1 MAGLTMRRYAC
12 QRLALGVVQIALL
25 AVLVFLLTS
34 LLPGDAADVR
44 NNEDAGAEQV
54 EALREQLQLD
64 RPPLERF
71 TDWASGILTGDLGT
85 SLVSGGP
92 VLDILTETVGTTLV
106 LAAVTLAVVVPLA
119 VTLGIACGLRE
130 GGRLDR
136 VVTSATLA
144 LNAVPD
150 FVLALLLVTG
160 LSLKLGW
167 LPATWV
173 GVGAADLLVQP
184 ALLVLPVTV
193 VAARMI
199 CLLSRQVRA
208 GMVMVLQAGY
218 VAQARRLGVPRR
230 ALLLRHVLPNAA
242 VPGIQELA
250 RVGDNLVGGVLI
262 VEAVFAIPGVA
273 TALVRAVEARDVPTV
288 QGLALVVAAAA
299 LLFSL
304 AADLLSHR
312 LVPRTE
318 VLR

>member
-1 MAGLTMRRYAC
+1 MRGYAL
-12 QRLALGVVQIALL
+12 QRLATGAVQLVLL

-44 NNEDAGAEQV
+44 GDEDATPEQV
-54 EALREQLQLD
+54 AALREQLQLD
-64 RPPLERF
+64 RPALERF
-71 TDWASGILTGDLGT
+71 TDWTQGVLTGDLGT
-85 SLVSGGP
+85 SMVSGGP
-92 VLDILTETVGTTLV
+92 VLDILADSVGITLL
-106 LAAVTLAVVVPLA
+106 LAAVTFAVVVPLA
-119 VTLGIACGLRE
+119 VLLGIVSGLRE

-136 VVTSATLA
+136 SVTSVTLA

-150 FVLALLLVTG
+150 FVLALLLVAG
-160 LSLKLGW
+160 LSLRLGW

-173 GVGAADLLVQP
+173 GVGAADLIVEP

-193 VAARMI
+193 VAARLI

-208 GMVMVLQAGY
+208 GMVTVLEADY
-218 VAQARRLGVPRR
+218 VIQARRLGVPRR
-230 ALLLRHVLPNAA
+230 TLLLRHVLPNAA

-288 QGLALVVAAAA
+288 QGLALVVAVAA

-304 AADLLSHR
+304 AADLICHR

>member
-1 MAGLTMRRYAC
+1 MRGYAL
-12 QRLALGVVQIALL
+12 QRLALGAVQLALL
-25 AVLVFLLTS
+25 TVLVFLLTS

-44 NNEDAGAEQV
+44 NNEDATPEQV
-54 EALREQLQLD
+54 AALREQLQLD
-64 RPPLERF
+64 RPALERF
-71 TDWASGILTGDLGT
+71 TDWAGGVLTGDLGT

-92 VLDILTETVGTTLV
+92 VLDILAESAGITLV
-106 LAAVTLAVVVPLA
+106 LAAVTFVVVVPLA
-119 VTLGIACGLRE
+119 VLLGIVSGLRE

-136 VVTSATLA
+136 AVTSVTLA

-150 FVLALLLVTG
+150 FVLALLLVAG
-160 LSLKLGW
+160 LSLRLGW

-173 GVGAADLLVQP
+173 GVGAADLLGQP
-184 ALLVLPVTV
+184 ALLVLPVAV

-208 GMVMVLQAGY
+208 GMVTVLGAEY
-218 VAQARRLGVPRR
+218 VTQARRLGVPRR
-230 ALLLRHVLPNAA
+230 ALLMRHILPNAA

-273 TALVRAVEARDVPTV
+273 TALVSAVEARDVPTV

-304 AADLLSHR
+304 AADLVCHR

>member
-1 MAGLTMRRYAC
+1 MRGYAL
-12 QRLALGVVQIALL
+12 QRLALGGVQLALL
-25 AVLVFLLTS
+25 TVLVFLLTS

-44 NNEDAGAEQV
+44 NDEDATPEQV
-54 EALREQLQLD
+54 AALREQLGLD
-64 RPPLERF
+64 RPALERF
-71 TDWASGILTGDLGT
+71 TDWAGGVLTGDLGT

-92 VLDILTETVGTTLV
+92 VLDVLAGSAGITLL

-119 VTLGIACGLRE
+119 VLLGIASGLRE

-136 VVTSATLA
+136 AVTSVTLA

-150 FVLALLLVTG
+150 FVLALLLVAG
-160 LSLKLGW
+160 LSLRLGW

-173 GVGAADLLVQP
+173 GVGAADLIARP
-184 ALLVLPVTV
+184 ALLVLPVGV

-208 GMVMVLQAGY
+208 GMVTVLKAGY
-218 VAQARRLGVPRR
+218 VTQARRLGVPRR
-230 ALLLRHVLPNAA
+230 TLLLRHVLPNAA

-273 TALVRAVEARDVPTV
+273 TALVDAVEARDVPTV

-304 AADLLSHR
+304 AADLVSHR

>member
-1 MAGLTMRRYAC
+1 MRGYAL
-12 QRLALGVVQIALL
+12 QRLVLGGVQLALL
-25 AVLVFLLTS
+25 TVLVFLLTS

-44 NNEDAGAEQV
+44 NDEDATPEQV
-54 EALREQLQLD
+54 AALREQLGLD
-64 RPPLERF
+64 RPALERF
-71 TDWASGILTGDLGT
+71 TDWAGGVLTGDLGT

-92 VLDILTETVGTTLV
+92 VLDVLAGSAGITLL

-119 VTLGIACGLRE
+119 VLLGIASGLRE

-136 VVTSATLA
+136 AVTSVTLA

-150 FVLALLLVTG
+150 FVLALLLVAG
-160 LSLKLGW
+160 LSLRLGW

-173 GVGAADLLVQP
+173 GVGAADLIARP
-184 ALLVLPVTV
+184 ALLVLPVGV

-208 GMVMVLQAGY
+208 GMVTVLKAGY
-218 VAQARRLGVPRR
+218 VTQARRLGVPRR
-230 ALLLRHVLPNAA
+230 TLLLRHVLPNAA
-242 VPGIQELA
+242 VPGVQELA

-273 TALVRAVEARDVPTV
+273 TALVDAVEARDVPTV

-304 AADLLSHR
+304 AADLVSHR

>member
-1 MAGLTMRRYAC
+1 MRGYAL
-12 QRLALGVVQIALL
+12 QRLALGGVQLALL
-25 AVLVFLLTS
+25 TVLVFLLTS

-44 NNEDAGAEQV
+44 NDEDATPEQV
-54 EALREQLQLD
+54 AALREQLGLD
-64 RPPLERF
+64 RPALERF
-71 TDWASGILTGDLGT
+71 TDWAGGVLTGDLGT

-92 VLDILTETVGTTLV
+92 VLDVLAGSAGITLL

-119 VTLGIACGLRE
+119 VLLGIASGLRE

-136 VVTSATLA
+136 AVTSVTLA

-150 FVLALLLVTG
+150 FVLALLLVAG
-160 LSLKLGW
+160 LSLRLGW

-173 GVGAADLLVQP
+173 GVGAADLIARP
-184 ALLVLPVTV
+184 ALLFLPVGV

-208 GMVMVLQAGY
+208 GMVTVLKAGY
-218 VAQARRLGVPRR
+218 VTQARRLGVPRR
-230 ALLLRHVLPNAA
+230 TLLLRHVLPNAA

-273 TALVRAVEARDVPTV
+273 TALVDAVEARDVPTV

-304 AADLLSHR
+304 AADLVSHR

>member
-1 MAGLTMRRYAC
+1 MRGYAL
-12 QRLALGVVQIALL
+12 QRLAVGAVQLVLL

-34 LLPGDAADVR
+34 LLPGDAAEVR
-44 NNEDAGAEQV
+44 NNEDATPEQV
-54 EALREQLQLD
+54 AALREQLRLD
-64 RPPLERF
+64 RPAWERF
-71 TDWASGILTGDLGT
+71 TDWAQGVLAGDLGT

-92 VLDILTETVGTTLV
+92 VLDVLTNSAGVTLL
-106 LAAVTLAVVVPLA
+106 LAAVTFMVVVPLA
-119 VTLGIACGLRE
+119 VLLGVVSGLRE

-136 VVTSATLA
+136 TVTSVTLT

-150 FVLALLLVTG
+150 FVLALLLVAG
-160 LSLKLGW
+160 LSLRLGW

-173 GVGAADLLVQP
+173 GVGPADLLAEP

-193 VAARMI
+193 VAARLV

-208 GMVMVLQAGY
+208 GVVTVLGAGY
-218 VAQARRLGVPRR
+218 VTQARRLGVPRR
-230 ALLLRHVLPNAA
+230 TLLLRHVLPNAA

-262 VEAVFAIPGVA
+262 VEAVFAVPGVA
-273 TALVRAVEARDVPTV
+273 TALVGAVEARDVPTV
-288 QGLALVVAAAA
+288 QGLALVVAVAA

-304 AADLLSHR
+304 AADLVCHR

>member
-1 MAGLTMRRYAC
+1 MRGYAL
-12 QRLALGVVQIALL
+12 QRLALGVAQLALL
-25 AVLVFLLTS
+25 AVLVFVLTA

-44 NNEDAGAEQV
+44 NDEDATDAQV
-54 EALREQLQLD
+54 AALREQLGLD
-64 RPPLERF
+64 LPAVERF
-71 TDWASGILTGDLGT
+71 TGWAAGLLTGDLGI

-92 VLDILTETVGTTLV
+92 VVGILAGTVGTTL
-106 LAAVTLAVVVPLA
+106 LLGAVTLAVVLPLA
-119 VTLGIACGLRE
+119 VLLGVASGLRE
-130 GGRLDR
+130 GARLDR
-136 VVTSATLA
+136 AVTSVTLA

-150 FVLALLLVTG
+150 FVLALLLVAG
-160 LSLKLGW
+160 LSLKLGL

-173 GVGAADLLVQP
+173 GVEAADLLAEP

-193 VAARMI
+193 VAARVV

-208 GMVMVLQAGY
+208 GVVSVLGAGY
-218 VAQARRLGVPRR
+218 IAQARRLGVPRR
-230 ALLLRHVLPNAA
+230 TLMLRHVLPNAA

-262 VEAVFAIPGVA
+262 VEAVFAVPGVA

-288 QGLALVVAAAA
+288 QGLALVVAVAA

-304 AADLLSHR
+304 AADLLCHR

>member
-1 MAGLTMRRYAC
+1 MRGYAL
-12 QRLALGVVQIALL
+12 QRLALGVAQLALL
-25 AVLVFLLTS
+25 AVLVFALTA

-44 NNEDAGAEQV
+44 NDEDATDAQV
-54 EALREQLQLD
+54 AALREQLGLD
-64 RPPLERF
+64 LPAVERF
-71 TDWASGILTGDLGT
+71 TDWAAGMLTGDLGT

-92 VLDILTETVGTTLV
+92 VAGILADTVGTTL
-106 LAAVTLAVVVPLA
+106 LLGAVTLAVVLPLA
-119 VTLGIACGLRE
+119 VLLGVASGLRE

-136 VVTSATLA
+136 AVTSVTLA

-150 FVLALLLVTG
+150 FVLALLLVAG
-160 LSLKLGW
+160 LSLKLGL

-173 GVGAADLLVQP
+173 GVEAGDLLTEP

-193 VAARMI
+193 VATRVV

-208 GMVMVLQAGY
+208 GVVSVLGAGY
-218 VAQARRLGVPRR
+218 IAQARRLGVPRR
-230 ALLLRHVLPNAA
+230 TLLLRHVLPNAA
-242 VPGIQELA
+242 VPGVQELA

-262 VEAVFAIPGVA
+262 VEAVFAVPGVA

-288 QGLALVVAAAA
+288 QGLALVVAVAA

-304 AADLLSHR
+304 AADLLCHR

>member
-1 MAGLTMRRYAC
+1 MRGYAL
-12 QRLALGVVQIALL
+12 QRLAFGGVQLALL
-25 AVLVFLLTS
+25 TVLVFLLTS

-44 NNEDAGAEQV
+44 NDEDATPEQV
-54 EALREQLQLD
+54 AALREQLGLD
-64 RPPLERF
+64 RPALERF
-71 TDWASGILTGDLGT
+71 TDWAGGVLTGDLGT

-92 VLDILTETVGTTLV
+92 VLDVLAGSAGITLL

-119 VTLGIACGLRE
+119 VLLGIASGLRE

-136 VVTSATLA
+136 AVTSVTLA

-150 FVLALLLVTG
+150 FVLALLLVAG
-160 LSLKLGW
+160 LSLRLGW

-173 GVGAADLLVQP
+173 GVGAADLIARP
-184 ALLVLPVTV
+184 ALLVLPVGV

-208 GMVMVLQAGY
+208 GMVTVLKAGY
-218 VAQARRLGVPRR
+218 VTQARRLGVPRR
-230 ALLLRHVLPNAA
+230 TLLLRHVLPNAA

-273 TALVRAVEARDVPTV
+273 TALVDAVEARDVPTV

-304 AADLLSHR
+304 AADLVSHR

>member
-1 MAGLTMRRYAC
+1 MRGYAS
-12 QRLALGVVQIALL
+12 QRLALGVAQLALL
-25 AVLVFLLTS
+25 AVLVFVLTA

-44 NNEDAGAEQV
+44 NDEDATDAQV
-54 EALREQLQLD
+54 AALREQLGLD
-64 RPPLERF
+64 RPAAERF
-71 TDWASGILTGDLGT
+71 ADWAAGLLTGDLGT

-92 VLDILTETVGTTLV
+92 VRDILADTVGTTLV
-106 LAAVTLAVVVPLA
+106 LGAVTLAVVLPLA
-119 VTLGIACGLRE
+119 LLLGTLSGLRE

-136 VVTSATLA
+136 AVSSVTLA

-150 FVLALLLVTG
+150 FVLALLLVAG
-160 LSLKLGW
+160 LSLKLGL

-173 GVGAADLLVQP
+173 GVGTADLFAEP

-193 VAARMI
+193 VAARMV

-208 GMVMVLQAGY
+208 GVVSVLGAGY

-230 ALLLRHVLPNAA
+230 TLLLRHLLPNAA
-242 VPGIQELA
+242 IPGVQELA

-262 VEAVFAIPGVA
+262 VEAVFAVPGVA

-288 QGLALVVAAAA
+288 QGLALVVAVAA

-304 AADLLSHR
+304 AADLVCHR

>member
-1 MAGLTMRRYAC
+1 MRGYAL
-12 QRLALGVVQIALL
+12 QRLALGVGQLALL
-25 AVLVFLLTS
+25 AVLVFVLTA

-44 NNEDAGAEQV
+44 NDEDATDAQV
-54 EALREQLQLD
+54 AALREQLGLD
-64 RPPLERF
+64 RPAVERF
-71 TDWASGILTGDLGT
+71 TDWAAGLATGDLGT

-92 VLDILTETVGTTLV
+92 VRDILADTVGTTLV
-106 LAAVTLAVVVPLA
+106 LGAVTLAVVLPLA
-119 VTLGIACGLRE
+119 LLLGVASGLRE

-136 VVTSATLA
+136 AVSSVTLA

-150 FVLALLLVTG
+150 FVLALLLVAG
-160 LSLKLGW
+160 LSLKLGL

-173 GVGAADLLVQP
+173 GVGTADLFAEP
-184 ALLVLPVTV
+184 TLLVLPVTV
-193 VAARMI
+193 VAARMV

-208 GMVMVLQAGY
+208 GVVSVLGAGY

-230 ALLLRHVLPNAA
+230 TLLLRHLLPNAA
-242 VPGIQELA
+242 IPGIQELA

-262 VEAVFAIPGVA
+262 VEAVFAVPGVA

-288 QGLALVVAAAA
+288 QGLALVVAVAA

-304 AADLLSHR
+304 AADLVCHR

>member
-1 MAGLTMRRYAC
+1 MRGYAL
-12 QRLALGVVQIALL
+12 QRLTLGVAQLALL
-25 AVLVFLLTS
+25 AVLVFVLTA

-44 NNEDAGAEQV
+44 NNEDATDAQV
-54 EALREQLQLD
+54 AALREQLGLD
-64 RPPLERF
+64 RPAVERF
-71 TDWASGILTGDLGT
+71 TDWAAGLLTGDLGT

-92 VLDILTETVGTTLV
+92 VTGILADTVGTTLV
-106 LAAVTLAVVVPLA
+106 LGAVTLAVVLPLA
-119 VTLGIACGLRE
+119 LLLGVVSGLRE

-136 VVTSATLA
+136 AVTSVTLA

-150 FVLALLLVTG
+150 FVLALLLVAG
-160 LSLKLGW
+160 LSLKLGL

-173 GVGAADLLVQP
+173 GVETADLLAEP

-208 GMVMVLQAGY
+208 GVVSVLGAGY
-218 VAQARRLGVPRR
+218 VVQARRLGVPRR
-230 ALLLRHVLPNAA
+230 TLLLRHVLPNAA
-242 VPGIQELA
+242 VPGVQELA

-262 VEAVFAIPGVA
+262 VEAVFAVPGVA

-304 AADLLSHR
+304 AADLLCHR

>member
-1 MAGLTMRRYAC
+1 MRGYAL
-12 QRLALGVVQIALL
+12 QRLALGGVQLALL
-25 AVLVFLLTS
+25 TVLVFLLTS

-44 NNEDAGAEQV
+44 NDEDATPEQV
-54 EALREQLQLD
+54 AALREQLGLD
-64 RPPLERF
+64 RPALERF
-71 TDWASGILTGDLGT
+71 TDWAGGVLTGDLGT

-92 VLDILTETVGTTLV
+92 VLDVLAGSAGITLL

-119 VTLGIACGLRE
+119 VLLGIASGLRE

-136 VVTSATLA
+136 AVTSVTLA

-150 FVLALLLVTG
+150 FVLALLLVAG
-160 LSLKLGW
+160 LSLRLGW

-173 GVGAADLLVQP
+173 GVGAADLIARP
-184 ALLVLPVTV
+184 ALLVLPVGV

-208 GMVMVLQAGY
+208 GMVTVLRAGY
-218 VAQARRLGVPRR
+218 VTQARRLGVPRR
-230 ALLLRHVLPNAA
+230 TLLLRHVLPNAA

-273 TALVRAVEARDVPTV
+273 TALVDAVEARDVPTV

-304 AADLLSHR
+304 AADLVSHR

>member
-1 MAGLTMRRYAC
+1 MRGYAL
-12 QRLALGVVQIALL
+12 QRLALGVAQLALL
-25 AVLVFLLTS
+25 AVLVFVLTA

-44 NNEDAGAEQV
+44 NNEDATDAQV
-54 EALREQLQLD
+54 AALRGQLGLD
-64 RPPLERF
+64 RPAVERF
-71 TDWASGILTGDLGT
+71 TDWAAGLLTGDLGT

-92 VLDILTETVGTTLV
+92 VAGILADTVGTTLV
-106 LAAVTLAVVVPLA
+106 LGAVALAVVLPLA
-119 VTLGIACGLRE
+119 VLLGLASGLRE

-136 VVTSATLA
+136 VITSVTLA

-150 FVLALLLVTG
+150 FVLALLLVAG
-160 LSLKLGW
+160 LSLELGL

-173 GVGAADLLVQP
+173 GVEAADLLAEP

-193 VAARMI
+193 VAARTV

-208 GMVMVLQAGY
+208 GIVSVLGAGY

-230 ALLLRHVLPNAA
+230 TLLLRHVLPNAA

-262 VEAVFAIPGVA
+262 VEAVFAVPGVA

-288 QGLALVVAAAA
+288 QGLALVVAVAA
-299 LLFSL
+299 LLFAL
-304 AADLLSHR
+304 AADLLCHR

>member
-1 MAGLTMRRYAC
+1 MRGYAL
-12 QRLALGVVQIALL
+12 QRLALGGVQLALL
-25 AVLVFLLTS
+25 TVLVFLLTS

-44 NNEDAGAEQV
+44 NDEDATPEQV
-54 EALREQLQLD
+54 AALREQLGLD
-64 RPPLERF
+64 RPALERF
-71 TDWASGILTGDLGT
+71 TDWAGGVLTGDLGT

-92 VLDILTETVGTTLV
+92 VLDVLAGSAGITLL

-119 VTLGIACGLRE
+119 VLLGIASGLRE

-136 VVTSATLA
+136 AVTSVTLA

-150 FVLALLLVTG
+150 FVLALLLVAG
-160 LSLKLGW
+160 LSLRLGW

-173 GVGAADLLVQP
+173 GVGTADLIARP
-184 ALLVLPVTV
+184 ALLVLPVGV

-208 GMVMVLQAGY
+208 GMVTVLKAGY
-218 VAQARRLGVPRR
+218 VTQARRLGVPRR
-230 ALLLRHVLPNAA
+230 TLLLRHVLPNAA

-273 TALVRAVEARDVPTV
+273 TALVDAVEARDVPTV

-304 AADLLSHR
+304 AADLVSHR
-312 LVPRTE
+312 LVPRAE

>member
-1 MAGLTMRRYAC
+1 MRGYAL
-12 QRLALGVVQIALL
+12 QRLALGVVQLALL
-25 AVLVFLLTS
+25 AVLVFALTS

-44 NNEDAGAEQV
+44 NNEDATPEQV
-54 EALREQLQLD
+54 QALREQLQLD

-71 TDWASGILTGDLGT
+71 GDWVHGVLTGDLGT

-92 VLDILTETVGTTLV
+92 VLDVLAGSAAVTLV

-119 VTLGIACGLRE
+119 VLLGVLSGLRE

-136 VVTSATLA
+136 AVTSLTLT
-144 LNAVPD
+144 LNSVPD
-150 FVLALLLVTG
+150 FVLALLLVAG
-160 LSLKLGW
+160 LSLRLGW

-173 GVGAADLLVQP
+173 GVGAAELLVQP

-208 GMVMVLQAGY
+208 GMVTVLQAGY

-230 ALLLRHVLPNAA
+230 TLLLRHVLPNAA

-273 TALVRAVEARDVPTV
+273 TAMVSAVEARDVPTV
-288 QGLALVVAAAA
+288 QGLALVLAVAA

-304 AADLLSHR
+304 AADLVCHR

>member
-1 MAGLTMRRYAC
+1 MRGYAL
-12 QRLALGVVQIALL
+12 QRLALGAVQLVLL
-25 AVLVFLLTS
+25 TVLVFLLTS

-44 NNEDAGAEQV
+44 NNEDATPEQV
-54 EALREQLQLD
+54 AALREQLQLD
-64 RPPLERF
+64 RPALERF
-71 TDWASGILTGDLGT
+71 TDWAGGVLTGDLGT

-92 VLDILTETVGTTLV
+92 VLDILAESAGITLV
-106 LAAVTLAVVVPLA
+106 LAVVTLAVVVPLA
-119 VTLGIACGLRE
+119 VLLGIVSGLRE

-136 VVTSATLA
+136 AVTSVTLA

-150 FVLALLLVTG
+150 FVLALLLVAG
-160 LSLKLGW
+160 LSLRLGW

-173 GVGAADLLVQP
+173 GVGAADLIGQP
-184 ALLVLPVTV
+184 ALLVLPVGV

-208 GMVMVLQAGY
+208 GMVTVLKADY
-218 VAQARRLGVPRR
+218 VTQARRLGVPRR
-230 ALLLRHVLPNAA
+230 ALLMRHVLPNAA
-242 VPGIQELA
+242 VPGVQELA

-273 TALVRAVEARDVPTV
+273 TALVDAVEARDVPTV

-304 AADLLSHR
+304 AADLVSHR
-312 LVPRTE
+312 LVPRME

>member
-1 MAGLTMRRYAC
+1 MRGYAL
-12 QRLALGVVQIALL
+12 QRLALAAVQLALL
-25 AVLVFLLTS
+25 GGLVFVLTS

-44 NNEDAGAEQV
+44 NNEDATPEQV
-54 EALREQLQLD
+54 AALREQLRLD
-64 RPPLERF
+64 RPLPERF
-71 TDWASGILTGDLGT
+71 ADWASGVITGDLGT

-92 VLDILTETVGTTLV
+92 VRDILVDTVGITLV
-106 LAAVTLAVVVPLA
+106 LGAVTLAVVVPLA
-119 VTLGIACGLRE
+119 VALGIASGLRE

-136 VVTSATLA
+136 AVSSVSLTLS
-144 LNAVPD
+144 AVPD
-150 FVLALLLVTG
+150 FVLALLLVAG
-160 LSLKLGW
+160 LSLRLGW

-173 GVGAADLLVQP
+173 GVSAGELLLRP
-184 ALLVLPVTV
+184 ALLVLPVAV
-193 VAARMI
+193 VSARMI

-208 GMVMVLQAGY
+208 GMVTVLKAGY
-218 VAQARRLGVPRR
+218 VVQARRLGVPRR
-230 ALLLRHVLPNAA
+230 TLIVRHVLPNAA

-262 VEAVFAIPGVA
+262 VEAVFAVPGVA

-304 AADLLSHR
+304 AADLVCHR

>member
-1 MAGLTMRRYAC
+1 MRGYAL
-12 QRLALGVVQIALL
+12 QRLALGAVQLALL

-44 NNEDAGAEQV
+44 NNEDATPEQV
-54 EALREQLQLD
+54 AALREQLQLD
-64 RPPLERF
+64 RPALERF
-71 TDWASGILTGDLGT
+71 TDWAGGVVTGDLGT

-92 VLDILTETVGTTLV
+92 VLDILAESAGITLV

-119 VTLGIACGLRE
+119 VLLGIASGLRE

-136 VVTSATLA
+136 AVTSVTLG
-144 LNAVPD
+144 LSAVPD
-150 FVLALLLVTG
+150 FVLALLLVAG
-160 LSLKLGW
+160 LSLRLGW

-173 GVGAADLLVQP
+173 GVGAADLIGQP
-184 ALLVLPVTV
+184 ALLVLPVAV

-208 GMVMVLQAGY
+208 GMVTVLRTEY
-218 VAQARRLGVPRR
+218 VTQARRLGVTRR

-273 TALVRAVEARDVPTV
+273 TALVSAVEARDVPTV
-288 QGLALVVAAAA
+288 QGLALVIAAAA

-304 AADLLSHR
+304 AADLVCHR

>member
-1 MAGLTMRRYAC
+1 MRGYAL
-12 QRLALGVVQIALL
+12 QRLALGVGQLALL
-25 AVLVFLLTS
+25 AVLVFVLTA

-44 NNEDAGAEQV
+44 NDEDATDAQV
-54 EALREQLQLD
+54 AALREQLGLD
-64 RPPLERF
+64 RPAVERF
-71 TDWASGILTGDLGT
+71 TDWAAGLATGDLGT

-92 VLDILTETVGTTLV
+92 VRDILADTVGTTLV
-106 LAAVTLAVVVPLA
+106 LGAVTLAVVLPLA
-119 VTLGIACGLRE
+119 LLLGVVSGLRE

-136 VVTSATLA
+136 AVSSVTLA

-150 FVLALLLVTG
+150 FVLALLLVAG
-160 LSLKLGW
+160 LSLKLGL

-173 GVGAADLLVQP
+173 GVGTADLFAEP
-184 ALLVLPVTV
+184 TLLVLPVTV
-193 VAARMI
+193 VAARMV

-208 GMVMVLQAGY
+208 GVVSVLGAGY

-230 ALLLRHVLPNAA
+230 TLLLRHLLPNAA
-242 VPGIQELA
+242 IPGIQELA

-262 VEAVFAIPGVA
+262 VEAVFAVPGVA

-288 QGLALVVAAAA
+288 QGLALVVAVAA

-304 AADLLSHR
+304 AADLVCHR

>member
-1 MAGLTMRRYAC
+1 MRGYAL
-12 QRLALGVVQIALL
+12 QRLTLGVAQLALL
-25 AVLVFLLTS
+25 ALLVFVLTS

-44 NNEDAGAEQV
+44 NNEDATDAQV
-54 EALREQLQLD
+54 AALREQLGLD
-64 RPPLERF
+64 RPAVERF
-71 TDWASGILTGDLGT
+71 TDWAAGLATGDLGT

-92 VLDILTETVGTTLV
+92 VRDVLADSVGTTLV
-106 LAAVTLAVVVPLA
+106 LGAVTLALVLPLA
-119 VTLGIACGLRE
+119 LLLGVVSGLRE

-136 VVTSATLA
+136 AVTSATLA

-150 FVLALLLVTG
+150 FVLALLLVAG
-160 LSLKLGW
+160 LSLRLGL

-173 GVGAADLLVQP
+173 GVEAADLLAEP

-193 VAARMI
+193 VAARVV

-208 GMVMVLQAGY
+208 GVVAVLGTPY
-218 VAQARRLGVPRR
+218 VVQARRLGVPRR
-230 ALLLRHVLPNAA
+230 TLLLRHVLPNAA
-242 VPGIQELA
+242 VPGLQELA

-262 VEAVFAIPGVA
+262 VEAVFAVPGVA

-288 QGLALVVAAAA
+288 QGLALVVAVAA

-304 AADLLSHR
+304 AADLLCHR

>member
-1 MAGLTMRRYAC
+1 MRGYAL
-12 QRLALGVVQIALL
+12 QRLALGGVQLALL
-25 AVLVFLLTS
+25 TVLVFLLTS

-44 NNEDAGAEQV
+44 NDEDATPEQV
-54 EALREQLQLD
+54 AALREQLGLD
-64 RPPLERF
+64 RPALERF
-71 TDWASGILTGDLGT
+71 TDWAGGVLTGDLGT

-92 VLDILTETVGTTLV
+92 VLDVLAGSAGITLL

-119 VTLGIACGLRE
+119 VLLGIASGLRE

-136 VVTSATLA
+136 AVTSVTLA

-150 FVLALLLVTG
+150 FVLALLLVAG
-160 LSLKLGW
+160 LSLRLGW

-173 GVGAADLLVQP
+173 GVGATDLIARP
-184 ALLVLPVTV
+184 ALLVLPVGV

-208 GMVMVLQAGY
+208 GMVTVLKAGY
-218 VAQARRLGVPRR
+218 VTQARRLGVPRR
-230 ALLLRHVLPNAA
+230 TLLLRHVLPNAA

-273 TALVRAVEARDVPTV
+273 TALVDAVEARDVPTV

-304 AADLLSHR
+304 AADLVSHR

>member
-1 MAGLTMRRYAC
+1 MRGYAL
-12 QRLALGVVQIALL
+12 QRLALGGVQLALL
-25 AVLVFLLTS
+25 TVLVFLLTS

-44 NNEDAGAEQV
+44 NDEDATPEQV
-54 EALREQLQLD
+54 AALREQLGLD
-64 RPPLERF
+64 RPALERF
-71 TDWASGILTGDLGT
+71 TDWAGGVLTGDLGT

-92 VLDILTETVGTTLV
+92 VLDVLAGSAGITLL

-119 VTLGIACGLRE
+119 VLLGIASGLRE

-136 VVTSATLA
+136 AVTSVTLA

-150 FVLALLLVTG
+150 FVLALLLVAG
-160 LSLKLGW
+160 LSLRLGW

-173 GVGAADLLVQP
+173 GVGAADLIARP
-184 ALLVLPVTV
+184 ALLVLPVGV
-193 VAARMI
+193 VAARMV

-208 GMVMVLQAGY
+208 GMVTVLKAGY
-218 VAQARRLGVPRR
+218 VTQARRLGVPRR
-230 ALLLRHVLPNAA
+230 TLLLRHVLPNAA

-273 TALVRAVEARDVPTV
+273 TALVDAVEARDVPTV

-304 AADLLSHR
+304 AADLVSHR

>member
-1 MAGLTMRRYAC
+1 MRGYAL
-12 QRLALGVVQIALL
+12 QRLALGVLQLALL
-25 AVLVFLLTS
+25 AVLVFALTS

-44 NNEDAGAEQV
+44 NNEDATPEQV
-54 EALREQLQLD
+54 EALREHLRLD

-71 TDWASGILTGDLGT
+71 GDWASGVLTGDLGT

-92 VLDILTETVGTTLV
+92 VLDVLTGTATTTLV

-119 VTLGIACGLRE
+119 LLLGVLSGIRE

-136 VVTSATLA
+136 AVSSLTLT
-144 LNAVPD
+144 LNAIPD
-150 FVLALLLVTG
+150 FVLALVLVAG
-160 LSLKLGW
+160 LSLRLGW

-173 GVGAADLLVQP
+173 GVGAADLLVEP

-199 CLLSRQVRA
+199 CLLSRQIRA
-208 GMVMVLQAGY
+208 GMVTVLGAGY

-230 ALLLRHVLPNAA
+230 TLLLRHVLPNAA

-273 TALVRAVEARDVPTV
+273 TALVRAVEDRDVPTV
-288 QGLALVVAAAA
+288 QGLALVIAAAA
-299 LLFSL
+299 LVFSL
-304 AADLLSHR
+304 AADLVCHR

>member
-1 MAGLTMRRYAC
+1 MRGYAL
-12 QRLALGVVQIALL
+12 QRLALGVVQLALL
-25 AVLVFLLTS
+25 TVLVFALTS

-44 NNEDAGAEQV
+44 NNEDATPEQV
-54 EALREQLQLD
+54 QALREQLQLD

-71 TDWASGILTGDLGT
+71 GDWAHGMLTGDLGT

-92 VLDILTETVGTTLV
+92 VLDVLAESAAVTLV

-119 VTLGIACGLRE
+119 VLLGVLSGLRE

-136 VVTSATLA
+136 AVTSLTLT
-144 LNAVPD
+144 LNSVPD
-150 FVLALLLVTG
+150 FVLALLLVAG
-160 LSLKLGW
+160 LSLRLGW

-173 GVGAADLLVQP
+173 GVGAAELLVQP

-208 GMVMVLQAGY
+208 GMVTVLHAGY

-230 ALLLRHVLPNAA
+230 TLLVRHVLPNAA

-273 TALVRAVEARDVPTV
+273 SALVGAVEARDVPTV
-288 QGLALVVAAAA
+288 QGLALVLAVAA

-304 AADLLSHR
+304 AADLVCHR

>member
-1 MAGLTMRRYAC
+1 MRGYLLHRLVLGL
-12 QRLALGVVQIALL
+12 VQLALL
-25 AVLVFLLTS
+25 AGLVFALTS
-34 LLPGDAADVR
+34 LLPGDAAAVR
-44 NNEDAGAEQV
+44 YDGDATDAQV
-54 EALREQLQLD
+54 AALREQLGLD
-64 RPPLERF
+64 RPALERF
-71 TDWASGILTGDLGT
+71 TDWAGGALTGDLGT

-92 VLDILTETVGTTLV
+92 VTGILAESAGPTLV
-106 LAAVTLAVVVPLA
+106 LTGVTLVVVVPLA
-119 VTLGIACGLRE
+119 LLLGLVSGMRE
-130 GGRLDR
+130 GGRTDR
-136 VVTSATLA
+136 VFSSVTLA

-150 FVLALLLVTG
+150 FLLALLLVAG

-173 GVGAADLLVQP
+173 GVGAGELLGQP
-184 ALLVLPVTV
+184 ALLVLPVAV
-193 VAARMI
+193 VAARMV
-199 CLLSRQVRA
+199 CLLSRQIRA
-208 GMVMVLQAGY
+208 GTVTTLGAGY
-218 VAQARRLGVPRR
+218 VVQARRLGVPRR

-273 TALVRAVEARDVPTV
+273 TALVRAVEARDIPTV

-304 AADLLSHR
+304 AADLVCHR